1 MPGALGCRKL
11 RIRPCGCLT
20 ALPLV
25 LDRSRIGFEFPVGRS
40 TVERG
45 RIKLY
50 AQAIGETDPL
60 YRDVAVARAQGYPD
74 IPIPP
79 GYLYSLDLEREPP
92 IDYLGAVGARM
103 GHLLHGEQTLS
114 FFQDICA
121 GTEIY
126 FHTRIAD
133 IYDKRNGALEF
144 FVLHTRVTDSGQML
158 VAELRA
164 TFIVP
169 DAKSC

>member
-1 MPGALGCRKL
+1 M
-11 RIRPCGCLT
+11 
-20 ALPLV
+20 
-25 LDRSRIGFEFPVGRS
+25 LDRSRIGFEFPVGAS
-40 TVERG
+40 WVERG

-50 AQAIGETDPL
+50 AHAIGETDPL
-60 YRDVAVARAQGYPD
+60 YRDVAVARARGYPD

-114 FFQDICA
+114 LCRDICA

-133 IYDKRNGALEF
+133 IYDKRNGTLEF
-144 FVLHTRVTDSGQML
+144 FVVHTRVNDSEQVL

-164 TFIVP
+164 TFVVP
-169 DAKSC
+169 DAKS

>member
-1 MPGALGCRKL
+1 M
-11 RIRPCGCLT
+11 
-20 ALPLV
+20 
-25 LDRSRIGFEFPVGRS
+25 LDRSRIGLEFPVGACR
-40 TVERG
+40 VERG

-60 YRDVAVARAQGYPD
+60 YRDVEVARARGYPD

-114 FFQDICA
+114 FSQDICA

-133 IYDKRNGALEF
+133 IYDKRNGTLEF
-144 FVLHTRVTDSGQML
+144 FVVHTRVLDSEQLL

-169 DAKSC
+169 VAKQC

>member
-1 MPGALGCRKL
+1 M
-11 RIRPCGCLT
+11 
-20 ALPLV
+20 
-25 LDRSRIGFEFPVGRS
+25 LDRSRIGFEFPVGACR
-40 TVERG
+40 VERG

-60 YRDVAVARAQGYPD
+60 YRDVQVARVRGYPD

-114 FFQDICA
+114 FFRDICA
-121 GTEIY
+121 GTEIH

-133 IYDKRNGALEF
+133 IYDKRSGTLEF
-144 FVLHTRVTDSGQML
+144 FVVHTRVLGSGQL
-158 VAELRA
+158 ALAELRA

-169 DAKSC
+169 AQQC